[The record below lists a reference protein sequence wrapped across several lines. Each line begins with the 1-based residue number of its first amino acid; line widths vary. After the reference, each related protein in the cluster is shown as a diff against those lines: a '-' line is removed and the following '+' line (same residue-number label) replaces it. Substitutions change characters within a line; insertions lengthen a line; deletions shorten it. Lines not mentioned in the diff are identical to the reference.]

1 MKMTISKKLYLGF
14 SAILLLLAISSV
26 TNGFQMLSIE
36 KTYQQLLNN
45 QAASVSYV
53 KDLSLAV
60 KDEELSI
67 NAFISSGDTAHIDV
81 YRQSVT
87 KYNAVSESLQA
98 LIQDRDKWQILQG
111 LDLLQQQY
119 TSNIENMIEY
129 KLQDR
134 TEAYLALVA
143 TNEPIIQKFRETAD
157 RFVELQTGQLTDE
170 TASVAKQ
177 IEGTQLTIIILSV
190 VSLLLGAGVA
200 VWIAGNITKPVKI
213 LSRASEKI
221 ASGDLTGDNISVSTK
236 DEIAVLSA
244 TFNNMTANLRN
255 LIAKLTDSAQQVAAS
270 SEELTAGA
278 EHTTKA
284 TEQVVSITEQVSA
297 GSQEQMGKIN
307 ESMGFVNH
315 LTLEAGQIAEKALSV
330 SQQSQFAADV
340 SREGTIA
347 VSSVIDQMNQIQ
359 HTVENIAGEVSRL
372 GERSKE
378 IGEIVAVISDI
389 SSQTNLLALNA
400 AIEAARA
407 GEAGRGFAVVASEI
421 RKLADQSAGSSKLI
435 IGLVQTIQ
443 QDTEKTIASVQTGI
457 GAVESG
463 KSAVTAAGSSF
474 DSIQNAVLSVTD
486 QIQSVSDAAQKMSA
500 NTEILVQAINTI
512 QKIADETSSGTIS
525 VSAATQEQLAT
536 MEQITSS
543 SGNLTQ
549 MSEELLELV
558 GSFKV

>member
-26 TNGFQMLSIE
+26 TNGFQMLSVE
-36 KTYQQLLNN
+36 RTYQDLLSNE
-45 QAASVSYV
+45 AASVSYV

-67 NAFISSGDTAHIDV
+67 NSFIASGDIAHIEQ
-81 YRQSVT
+81 YRLAVKNYNRVSALLQS
-87 KYNAVSESLQA
+87 
-98 LIQDRDKWQILQG
+98 LIEDRDKWQILQG

-129 KLQDR
+129 KLQGR
-134 TEAYLALVA
+134 EETYLSLLA
-143 TNEPIIQKFRETAD
+143 TNEPIIQKFRETAG
-157 RFVELQTGQLTDE
+157 RFVELQAQELDE
-170 TASVAKQ
+170 KTASVEQ
-177 IEGTQLTIIILSV
+177 QVHGTQLAIILLSV
-190 VSLLLGAGVA
+190 ISLLIGAGIA
-200 VWIAGNITKPVKI
+200 YWIASNITKPVKI

-221 ASGDLTGDNISVSTK
+221 ASGDLTGENIAITTK
-236 DEIAVLSA
+236 DEIAVLSTA
-244 TFNNMTANLRN
+244 FNNMTANLRN
-255 LIAKLTDSAQQVAAS
+255 LITKLTDSAQHVAAS
-270 SEELTAGA
+270 SQELTAGA

-284 TEQVVSITEQVSA
+284 TEQVVGITEQVSA
-297 GSQEQMGKIN
+297 GSQEQMEKIN
-307 ESMGFVNH
+307 ESMGFVGG
-315 LTLEAGQIAEKALSV
+315 LTIEAGQIAEKSLSV
-330 SQQSQFAADV
+330 SQQSQYAADV
-340 SREGTIA
+340 SREGNNA
-347 VSSVIDQMNQIQ
+347 VATVIEQMNQIQ
-359 HTVENIAGEVSRL
+359 HTVEDIAGEVSRL

-407 GEAGRGFAVVASEI
+407 GEAGRGFAVVATEI
-421 RKLADQSAGSSKLI
+421 RKLADQSAGSSKQI
-435 IGLVQTIQ
+435 VGLVQSIQ
-443 QDTEKTIASVQTGI
+443 QDTAKTIASVQNGI
-457 GAVESG
+457 AVVESG
-463 KSAVTAAGSSF
+463 KSAVAAAGSSF
-474 DSIQNAVLSVTD
+474 DSIQNAVQSVSE
-486 QIQSVSDAAQKMSA
+486 QIQTVSDAAQNMSA

-536 MEQITSS
+536 MEQIASS
-543 SGNLTQ
+543 SGNLTK